1 MKCYAM
7 LASVEMITQGW
18 VSKLFTSEEKTYWN
32 LEAIRVL
39 GSALM
44 GLSEVN
50 SGCLVNNHAYMR
62 MYTPFV

>member
-50 SGCLVNNHAYMR
+50 SGCNHAYMH
-62 MYTPFV
+62 MYTPLV